1 MTTNPLCRVGVSLV
15 IFYILLEYNAYV
27 NKINVKY
34 RLYPNHAQQRT
45 LHETLAVC
53 RDVYNS
59 LVHERTVCHETQ
71 GKAPTL
77 YQQQKAMTAWKP
89 NNAELKTVHSQV
101 LQNVAVRVELAFQAF
116 FRRVKAG
123 EEPGYPRLKGNDQ
136 YDSIT
141 YPQEGYSVGQ
151 STVTLSKIG
160 QVKAKVHRPCP
171 GTIKTCTVRKDGEK
185 WYVCFACEYEAEH
198 LPENTESV
206 GIDVGL
212 KTFSA
217 LSNGEFIENP
227 RFFRKEETALAK
239 AQRKFDKVKNKHG
252 SKERRAAK
260 KVVRRVHERI
270 KNRRHNFVH
279 QQSRKLVNRF
289 GVIAVEKL
297 NVKGMVQNHCLAK
310 SISDASWTQF
320 RKTLTMKAE
329 SAGRLVIAVNPAHTS
344 QDCHACGYRAKKRL
358 SERWHHCPMCGL
370 RLDRDTNAAV
380 NILALGQQS
389 VACEKA

>member
-1 MTTNPLCRVGVSLV
+1 M
-15 IFYILLEYNAYV
+15 
-27 NKINVKY
+27 NKISVKY
-34 RLYPNHAQQRT
+34 RLYPNHMQQRT
-45 LHETLAVC
+45 LNETLAVC

-59 LVHERTVCHETQ
+59 LVHQRTVCYETQ
-71 GKAPTL
+71 GKSPTM

-89 NNAELKTVHSQV
+89 DHAELKMVHSQV

-116 FRRVKAG
+116 FRRVKNG
-123 EEPGYPRLKGNDQ
+123 EEPGYPRLKGKGQ

-141 YPQEGYSVGQ
+141 YPQDGYSVGQ

-160 QVKAKVHRPCP
+160 QVKAKLHRLHP
-171 GTIKTCTVRKDGEK
+171 GTIKTCTVGREGEK
-185 WYVCFACEYEAEH
+185 WYVCLSCEYEAEC
-198 LPENTESV
+198 LPENIKSV

-212 KTFSA
+212 KSFAA

-239 AQRKFDKVKNKHG
+239 AQRKFDKVKTKHG
-252 SKERRAAK
+252 SKERKAAK
-260 KVVRRVHERI
+260 KVVRRVHERV

-320 RKTLTMKAE
+320 RSALTMKAE
-329 SAGRLVIAVNPAHTS
+329 SAGRLVVAVNPAHTS
-344 QDCHACGYRAKKRL
+344 QDCSACGYRAKKKL

-370 RLDRDTNAAV
+370 VLDRDINAAV
-380 NILALGQQS
+380 NINALGQQC
-389 VACEKA
+389 VAN